1 MELIQMAREM
11 GKEIQKSEVYKKLV
25 EAKEKNDSD
34 AELQDLIGQ
43 FNLKRIT
50 INNQI
55 NDNQKH
61 DEDEMR
67 RLDNELKDIY
77 RKILAN
83 ENMAAY
89 NDSQNADGRS
99 DESDQHDFN
108 VQRQWRR
115 PANLPQQAGNG
126 GCSGSCASCSG
137 CH

>member
-11 GKEIQKSEVYKKLV
+11 GKEIQKSEVYKRLV
-25 EAKEKNDSD
+25 EAKEKNDND
-34 AELQDLIGQ
+34 AELQDLIGR
-43 FNLKRIT
+43 FNLKRLT

-67 RLDNELKDIY
+67 RLDSELKEIY
-77 RKILAN
+77 HEILAN

-89 NDSQNADGRS
+89 NDAKNAMDDLMNQISTILMYSVNGEDPQTCPS
-99 DESDQHDFN
+99 
-108 VQRQWRR
+108 RQET
-115 PANLPQQAGNG
+115 A

>member
-89 NDSQNADGRS
+89 NDAKNAMDDLMNQISTILMYSVNGEDPQTCPS
-99 DESDQHDFN
+99 
-108 VQRQWRR
+108 RQETT
-115 PANLPQQAGNG
+115 